1 MPPAK
6 PGSVALHFSSC
17 LPLRAHASPTP
28 AARAGAGVARR
39 RKGRGEERPKQNRG
53 RWQGYYCP
61 GRAEG

>member
-1 MPPAK
+1 MPPAR

-17 LPLRAHASPTP
+17 LPLRPRAP
-28 AARAGAGVARR
+28 AAPASRASAGVARR
-39 RKGRGEERPKQNRG
+39 RKGRGEKRQEQNRN